1 MALYNVSPFVSGFF
15 YSVLFVRFTRI
26 FLQVVVDSSFSLLC
40 SILLH
45 EYTIIYLSILLLLDI
60 WAVSSLGLLRIML
73 LRTS

>member
-1 MALYNVSPFVSGFF
+1 MALRSVSPFVSGFF
-15 YSVLFVRFTRI
+15 YSVLFVRLTHI

-40 SILLH
+40 SILLR